1 MMVEL
6 RKAKAM
12 QAIFV
17 IIKCALGLVY
27 AVAEKL
33 ADQVDEISEVHSIS
47 GQYDLLA
54 KFSLPKDADIGHPS
68 LIVENLFSAVV
79 IMAVVTTIVSPMI
92 LNCVFGRGRR

>member
-12 QAIFV
+12 QAILL

-54 KFSLPKDADIGHPS
+54 KFSLPKDADIGH
-68 LIVENLFSAVV
+68 F
-79 IMAVVTTIVSPMI
+79 VTEKVQTLDGVADTFTMI
-92 LNCVFGRGRR
+92 TFKAFK